1 MLEAKIGGPNLIA
14 TRGQQRE
21 QDQQEKEQQN
31 LHVGCL
37 INSRSLQT
45 EKNLINKIHQC
56 PKINGK
62 NLQWSGGG

>member
-14 TRGQQRE
+14 TRGQQGE

-31 LHVGCL
+31 LHVGRL

-45 EKNLINKIHQC
+45 EKNLIIIHQY
-56 PKINGK
+56 PKTNGK
-62 NLQWSGGG
+62 NLQGSGGG

>member
-14 TRGQQRE
+14 TRGQQGE

-31 LHVGCL
+31 LHVGRL

-45 EKNLINKIHQC
+45 EKNLIIIHQC
-56 PKINGK
+56 PKTNGK
-62 NLQWSGGG
+62 NLQGSGGG